1 MIFLNRLIAA
11 SRLIALYLLIAY
23 VLLIGGQYYGLV
35 VFQINVLSTILLIVI
50 AICWIGWRVKR
61 RSGFAQTPLDLPLFI
76 SLGAGAVSVII
87 SLDPSRSAGALFLG
101 TVWACVYWITSDGL
115 SEGWSRRTLARAVYL
130 SGAVIAAVAFI
141 QVIFFWSDWLS
152 LGLVP
157 QVSFRVAAPN
167 PTAAFLNFIWT
178 LWLAEL
184 IEAKRG
190 WARAVLI
197 IALILTGIVLLYTSS
212 RGGWIGAGV
221 GGLIL
226 LFVYR
231 RVLWQQAQ
239 ALWSHRLMR
248 VIAGVSAMAILLI
261 AAALM
266 TRQVQH
272 PTHAS
277 FFDARSE
284 FWPVAW
290 ESFLRS
296 PLTGTGL
303 FTYGSSYLPTLSVP
317 PRGMFNQAH
326 GLVFN
331 LLAETGLLGIGA
343 AIFALI
349 VFAKNVWR
357 VVNPPHDHWRVA
369 ALASLGAAL
378 AHSMF
383 ETTYV
388 NPPVMA
394 LAAIATAMVMPTTSR
409 GWRNGAMMI
418 TVVVCAVWGVWAY
431 EPLHR
436 GIELG
441 NEGKWKESSQV
452 LDEALKRDPF
462 STWAKLQAGYAAQR
476 TNNYSRAIDLYS
488 DALKREPGY
497 ALNWANLA
505 AAQWAKGNRDGARAT
520 LTRARTLAPDATLF
534 RVVESNWAGT
544 PPPLIKRDEVDERI
558 ALVLTGKLQADELTK
573 DRERLAASFESRLI
587 TSAEVIQLAEIE
599 IAQKNLL
606 RAEYL
611 LQYAVAMRGGDSIAL
626 EFAYGDLDAA
636 RGDVRQAIEHY
647 ARAWELYYQ
656 PLLFGEGTA
665 YGWLFFVREG
675 FRENIAPELNVAPL
689 PTHIVIRAQTLAAWY
704 RSVGEDDHA
713 KNIEEQIRGMSQ

>member
-11 SRLIALYLLIAY
+11 SRVVALYLLVAY
-23 VLLIGGQYYGLV
+23 LLLIGGQYYGLV

-50 AICWIGWRVKR
+50 AIGWIGWRLKR
-61 RSGFAQTPLDLPLFI
+61 KRGFAQTPLDLPIFI
-76 SLGAGAVSVII
+76 GLGAAAASALF

-101 TVWACVYWITSDGL
+101 MVWAGVYWMAADGL
-115 SEGWSRRTLARAVYL
+115 SEGWSRRTLGRAVYL

-141 QVIFFWSDWLS
+141 QVVLFWRDWLS
-152 LGLVP
+152 LGLLP

-184 IEAKRG
+184 IEAKKR
-190 WARAVLI
+190 WLRAMMI
-197 IALILTGIVLLYTSS
+197 IALAISGVVMFYTSS
-212 RGGWIGAGV
+212 RGGWIGTGV
-221 GGLIL
+221 AILIL
-226 LFVYR
+226 LLAYR
-231 RVLWQQAQ
+231 QTWWQVARRLYAHKVTRVFIVVGA
-239 ALWSHRLMR
+239 
-248 VIAGVSAMAILLI
+248 VVAIPI
-261 AAALM
+261 AAWLM
-266 TRQVQH
+266 IQQVNH
-272 PTHAS
+272 PTHGS
-277 FFDARSE
+277 FFESRSE

-343 AIFALI
+343 AIFAFI
-349 VFAKNVWR
+349 VFIKNVGQ
-357 VVNPPHDHWRVA
+357 VVNLSYTESHWRVA

-383 ETTYV
+383 ETIYV

-394 LAAIATAMVMPTTSR
+394 LAAIATATLLPTISR
-409 GWRNGAMMI
+409 SWRNGVMLIA
-418 TVVVCAVWGVWAY
+418 VVVCAVWGVWAY

-436 GIELG
+436 GIEVG

-476 TNNYSRAIDLYS
+476 TNNYARAIQLYQES
-488 DALKREPGY
+488 LKREPGY

-505 AAQWAKGNRDGARAT
+505 AAQWANGNRDEAKLTLARA
-520 LTRARTLAPDATLF
+520 RVLAPDVTLF
-534 RVVESNWAGT
+534 QVAESKWTGT
-544 PPPLIKRDEVDERI
+544 PTPLIKLDEVEERI
-558 ALVLTGKLQADELTK
+558 ALVLTGKLPVDELTK
-573 DRERLAASFESRLI
+573 DRERLAARFQNGEALSS
-587 TSAEVIQLAEIE
+587 EVIQLAEIE
-599 IAQKNLL
+599 IARKNFS

-611 LQYAVAMRGGDSIAL
+611 LHYAVAMRGGDSIAL

-636 RGDVRQAIEHY
+636 RGDVRLATEHY

-665 YGWLFFVREG
+665 YGWLFFVRES
-675 FRENIAPELNVAPL
+675 FRENISPELNVAPM
-689 PTHIVIRAQTLAAWY
+689 PNHIVARAELLAAWY
-704 RSVGEDDHA
+704 RSVGEDDRA
-713 KNIEEQIRGMSQ
+713 KKIESLIR